1 MLSKNRARPRR
12 RVKLKRLLLLLF
24 LLVVLMVAGIGAR
37 NYLIYGKLLPGIAGE
52 AGEGKK
58 PDPDPGEK
66 PGSEEKPDPEEEP
79 EPPGQEEPTPGL
91 APSPTSPEQLYLV
104 ADGDYLMA
112 LVTKQTTLGKYAP
125 QDIVPLPDWV
135 CHKYK
140 YHLRQEAADHLLELW
155 EAAREEGVE
164 LKVVSAYRSYETQ
177 EQLFNDYAAY
187 HGVEVATKFSARP
200 GQSEHQLGT
209 TVDFGGTEVDFKD
222 SFADTPQG
230 QWLEDHAHEFGF
242 VMSYPP
248 GSEGITGYIYEPWHF
263 RYIGVEMAR
272 EWKESGEILC
282 EFLWQRS
289 QQHVILMP

>member
-58 PDPDPGEK
+58 PDPDPGRSRVRK
-66 PGSEEKPDPEEEP
+66 KNQIRRKSRSRRGRRNRPGKRTRLRPRRNSC
-79 EPPGQEEPTPGL
+79 
-91 APSPTSPEQLYLV
+91 LV

-155 EAAREEGVE
+155 EAARDEGRA
-164 LKVVSAYRSYETQ
+164 K
-177 EQLFNDYAAY
+177 
-187 HGVEVATKFSARP
+187 G
-200 GQSEHQLGT
+200 GLGL
-209 TVDFGGTEVDFKD
+209 
-222 SFADTPQG
+222 P
-230 QWLEDHAHEFGF
+230 
-242 VMSYPP
+242 
-248 GSEGITGYIYEPWHF
+248 
-263 RYIGVEMAR
+263 
-272 EWKESGEILC
+272 
-282 EFLWQRS
+282 
-289 QQHVILMP
+289 